1 MIFLLEM
8 AGTIAFAISGAV
20 VGINKKMDIFG
31 VAILAMTT
39 AVGGGIIRDI
49 ILNITPPA
57 AFRDPA
63 FAVTGLLVGLLVFLP
78 GVRRLLQKN
87 RQLYEKTVLLMDSI
101 GLGMFS
107 VVGVQAAFSDAEQ
120 ANLFLAV
127 FVGVMT
133 GVGGGV
139 LRDVFAQNMPYI
151 FVRHFYACASILGA
165 LTAALLWGHTML
177 AIPAGAL
184 VTVTLRLI
192 AASRKWSL
200 PRAKLGESCA
210 G

>member
-1 MIFLLEM
+1 MDVIEEM
-8 AGTIAFAISGAV
+8 YRG
-20 VGINKKMDIFG
+20 N
-31 VAILAMTT
+31 
-39 AVGGGIIRDI
+39 IREKT
-49 ILNITPPA
+49 ITPDTK
-57 AFRDPA
+57 R
-63 FAVTGLLVGLLVFLP
+63 
-78 GVRRLLQKN
+78 
-87 RQLYEKTVLLMDSI
+87 
-101 GLGMFS
+101 
-107 VVGVQAAFSDAEQ
+107 
-120 ANLFLAV
+120 
-127 FVGVMT
+127 
-133 GVGGGV
+133 
-139 LRDVFAQNMPYI
+139 YI